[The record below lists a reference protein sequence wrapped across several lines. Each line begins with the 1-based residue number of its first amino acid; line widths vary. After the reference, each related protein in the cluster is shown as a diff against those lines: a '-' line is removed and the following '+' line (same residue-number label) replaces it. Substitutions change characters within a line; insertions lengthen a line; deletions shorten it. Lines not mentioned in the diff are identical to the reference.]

1 MEFTKTFESYLL
13 DGRLLDSTSFQKAM
27 RHLAREDEDDN
38 TPASQADALD
48 ASEEARVALE
58 ELPVLD
64 TTQYDLK

>member
-1 MEFTKTFESYLL
+1 
-13 DGRLLDSTSFQKAM
+13 M

-48 ASEEARVALE
+48 SSEEARVALE

>member
-1 MEFTKTFESYLL
+1 LEFTKTFESYLL